1 MSQDDR
7 VELIRG
13 GFEAWESGD
22 VEATLALYDPEIE
35 VYAPPEIGN
44 AGTYHGIDG
53 FLEWTRAW
61 LEAWETFRAGAGG
74 RSSRSARRHA
84 LARVNQ
90 TGEGKGSGIQ
100 VERAATYIYDIR
112 DGKLVFMAL
121 FFDHEQ
127 RRRASR
133 ASARPP
139 TRLPP
144 RWR

>member
-1 MSQDDR
+1 MNPDDR

-13 GFEAWESGD
+13 GFESWESGD

-44 AGTYHGIDG
+44 AGTYHGTDG

-61 LEAWETFRAGAGG
+61 LEAWETFQQELVAVEAFGDT
-74 RSSRSARRHA
+74 HA

-90 TGEGKGSGIQ
+90 TGEGKGSGIR
-100 VERAATYIYDIR
+100 VERAATYIYDVR

-121 FFDHEQ
+121 FFDHEK
-127 RRRASR
+127 AV
-133 ASARPP
+133 ALARE
-139 TRLPP
+139 REAAD
-144 RWR
+144 